1 MAKPKARDRWNVLPH
16 KEIEQLA
23 DNLWRVEGSLRS
35 MPLKRVMTLARL
47 PDGDLVI
54 HNGIALPEALMAQI
68 EGWGRPRYLV
78 VPNGWHRLDAAAY
91 LRRYPD
97 LEVLCPRGARK
108 QVAKVVPVTGDY
120 QAFSPPDGSVRLE
133 QIDGVGEAEGV
144 MVVRSDDGTTLVFN
158 DLIFN
163 MPHLPGP
170 SGLFFRYVSQG
181 TGGPRIT
188 RIGRLIM
195 IKDKRACRASLE
207 SLAELP
213 GLQRI
218 IVSHH
223 ETITAEP
230 AAVLRRIAHSL

>member
-1 MAKPKARDRWNVLPH
+1 MTKPKADDRWNVLPH
-16 KEIEQLA
+16 QEIEKLA
-23 DNLWRVEGSLRS
+23 DNLWRVEGSLDN

-54 HNGIALPEALMAQI
+54 HSGIALTEALMAQI
-68 EGWGRPRYLV
+68 ESWGRPRYLV

-97 LEVLCPRGARK
+97 IEVLCPRGARK
-108 QVAKVVPVTGDY
+108 HVAKVVPVAGDY
-120 QAFSPPDGSVRLE
+120 QAFSPPDDSVRLE
-133 QIDGVGEAEGV
+133 PINGVGEAEGV
-144 MVVRSDDGTTLVFN
+144 MVVRSGDGTTLVFN

-163 MPHLPGP
+163 MPHLPGL
-170 SGLFFRYVSQG
+170 SGLFFRYVSKAS
-181 TGGPRIT
+181 GGPRIT
-188 RIGRLIM
+188 RLGRLVM

-207 SLAELP
+207 GFAELP
-213 GLQRI
+213 RLQRI

-223 ETITAEP
+223 ETITSEP